1 MSTFS
6 LLHVETHSGMKWMK
20 SGKTVVFHSRTSL
33 FITSAIAIDVSVSLV
48 LFTTAARTLYHTF
61 KTVGPTQQSFVSLKS
76 EQA

>member
-1 MSTFS
+1 MDEIRQNSCFS
-6 LLHVETHSGMKWMK
+6 FK
-20 SGKTVVFHSRTSL
+20 SL